1 MTPREIIA
9 EAWAITTKEIA
20 VRRWA
25 FTSSFFETLLDV
37 KLLVYQIYFAY
48 EYFYGNGQAG
58 FFDIEILI
66 YHSMPF
72 GAFLAIITAFIL
84 LIIVELFLP
93 HLCTGA
99 IIGLAAK
106 SYRKEEVKGGLV
118 LGLYNFFAVFGI
130 HEFLVLAGIST
141 VITLSSLILR
151 YVSSPLSYWSIVVLL
166 IIFVL
171 SNLLRFFFSFANQA
185 AILQKVSIFEAMG
198 KSFKLIVSHLSHVMF
213 LMLLLIVITVR
224 IILNTAMLVLI
235 PGIVVGIGY
244 ALTFIISPVISYTIA
259 GVVGVGL
266 VIAASYFFAYLHA
279 FKHTVWTI
287 TYLELIKQKDLDV
300 ILDNG
305 EI

>member
-9 EAWAITTKEIA
+9 TAWAITTKELPI
-20 VRRWA
+20 RRWA

-37 KLLVYQIYFAY
+37 KLLIYQLYFAY
-48 EYFYGNGQAG
+48 KYFGDHGEAG
-58 FFDIEILI
+58 FFDIEIAL

-72 GAFLAIITAFIL
+72 GAFLAFIIALIL
-84 LIIVELFLP
+84 LIVVELFLP

-130 HEFLVLAGIST
+130 HEFLVLAGVST
-141 VITLSSLILR
+141 VITMSSLILR
-151 YVSSPLSYWSIVVLL
+151 YVDEPLSWWSVSVL
-166 IIFVL
+166 FVLFLL

-185 AILQKVSIFEAMG
+185 AILQKISIFDAMG

-213 LMLLLIVITVR
+213 LLLLLFVISIR
-224 IILNTAMLVLI
+224 ILLNTAMIILI

-244 ALTFIISPVISYTIA
+244 LLTHFISPTISYSIA

-266 VIAASYFFAYLHA
+266 VVAASYFFAYLHA

-287 TYLELIKQKDLDV
+287 TYLELIKQKDLDQ
-300 ILDNG
+300 IL
-305 EI
+305 

>member
-48 EYFYGNGQAG
+48 EYFYGSGQAG

>member
-20 VRRWA
+20 IRRWA

-37 KLLVYQIYFAY
+37 KLLVYQLYFAY
-48 EYFYGNGQAG
+48 EYVYGEGHAG
-58 FFDIEILI
+58 FFDIEIAL
-66 YHSMPF
+66 YHAMPF
-72 GAFLAIITAFIL
+72 SVFLASMIFFVL
-84 LIIVELFLP
+84 LIVVELFLP

-106 SYRKEEVKGGLV
+106 SYRKEPVKGGLV

-130 HEFLVLAGIST
+130 HEFLVLAGLST

-151 YVSSPLSYWSIVVLL
+151 YISDPLSYWSIGVLAFF
-166 IIFVL
+166 FVI
-171 SNLLRFFFSFANQA
+171 SNILRFFFSFANQA
-185 AILQKVSIFEAMG
+185 TILQKISIFDAMG

-213 LMLLLIVITVR
+213 LLLLLFVITIR
-224 IILNTAMLVLI
+224 IILNIAMVILI
-235 PGIVVGIGY
+235 PGMILGIGY
-244 ALTFIISPVISYTIA
+244 SLALVISTTISYTIA
-259 GVVGVGL
+259 GIVGVGL

-287 TYLELIKQKDLDV
+287 TYLELIKQKDLDE
-300 ILDNG
+300 IL
-305 EI
+305 